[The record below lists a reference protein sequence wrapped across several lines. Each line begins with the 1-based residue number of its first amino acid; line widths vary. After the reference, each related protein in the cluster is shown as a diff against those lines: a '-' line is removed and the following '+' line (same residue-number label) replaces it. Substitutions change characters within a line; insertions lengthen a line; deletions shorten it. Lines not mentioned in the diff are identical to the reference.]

1 VPEEIIRLEITLI
14 QERRKEIKKRGIVH
28 VKVVIVEF

>member
-1 VPEEIIRLEITLI
+1 VPEEIIGLEITLI
-14 QERRKEIKKRGIVH
+14 QERRKVIKKCGIVH